1 MTPSQMRAMRA
12 KQLMD
17 SGKTA
22 EEVAREL
29 GYKTVNGMLGAIV
42 LCSRKIERDE
52 KKILQMINEKPAE
65 VIRKEVTEDGVRA
78 ELVFHTDEPVLDL
91 LADGHADPVGEP
103 GAEGPAG
110 EGEPNPAYSLQAV
123 TREAHAAMH
132 DGYRADVVVVD
143 EMHELCSAKRLREA
157 EVKPTAKVY
166 PVENRIVAI
175 RRPNTWVSIK
185 MDEMQVRINVTS
197 NYGVNRWLALYGKH
211 IGKEALV
218 QTLREIAEATTEAAA
233 LIEEAG
239 YVDHHA

>member
-1 MTPSQMRAMRA
+1 MTPSQKRAMRA

-29 GYKTVNGMLGAIV
+29 GYTKVSGMLGAIS
-42 LCSRKIERDE
+42 LCSRAIEREE
-52 KKILQMINEKPAE
+52 KRVLEMIAE
-65 VIRKEVTEDGVRA
+65 DPPKVVSKVVSEDGMRA

-91 LADGHADPVGEP
+91 LADGHADPVGELGP
-103 GAEGPAG
+103 EGQAG
-110 EGEPNPAYSLQAV
+110 EGEPNPAYSPQAIA
-123 TREAHAAMH
+123 RLAAMYS
-132 DGYRADVVVVD
+132 GQG
-143 EMHELCSAKRLREA
+143 E
-157 EVKPTAKVY
+157 PTAKVY

>member
-1 MTPSQMRAMRA
+1 MTPSQKRAMRA
-12 KQLMD
+12 KQLLD
-17 SGKTA
+17 SGKDA
-22 EEVAREL
+22 NEVAREL
-29 GYKTVNGMLGAIV
+29 GYTKVSAMLGAIA

-52 KKILQMINEKPAE
+52 KKIQQMISEKPAE
-65 VIRKEVTEDGVRA
+65 VIRKEVTEDGVKA
-78 ELVFHTDEPVLDL
+78 VLVFPENQTLIDFLT
-91 LADGHADPVGEP
+91 DGHADPGGEP
-103 GAEGPAG
+103 GPEGPAG
-110 EGEPNPAYSLQAV
+110 EGEPNPAYSLLAA
-123 TREAHAAMH
+123 TREQHAAMH
-132 DGYRADVVVVD
+132 DGYRSDVVIVD
-143 EMHELCSAKRLREA
+143 ETHELCPEKRLREA